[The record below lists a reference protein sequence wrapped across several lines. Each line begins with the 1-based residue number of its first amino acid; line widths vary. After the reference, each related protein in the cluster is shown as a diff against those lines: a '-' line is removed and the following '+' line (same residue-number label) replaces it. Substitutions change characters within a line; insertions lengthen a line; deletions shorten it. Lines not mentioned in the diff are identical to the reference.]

1 VPGGVRNGFIYRKGR
16 EEREAVPQRD
26 TEQLLNR
33 EVRKEREE
41 VQEQAE
47 FAVEGRV

>member
-1 VPGGVRNGFIYRKGR
+1 MPGGVRNGFIYRKVRKER
-16 EEREAVPQRD
+16 EEVPQRD

-41 VQEQAE
+41 VPEQAE